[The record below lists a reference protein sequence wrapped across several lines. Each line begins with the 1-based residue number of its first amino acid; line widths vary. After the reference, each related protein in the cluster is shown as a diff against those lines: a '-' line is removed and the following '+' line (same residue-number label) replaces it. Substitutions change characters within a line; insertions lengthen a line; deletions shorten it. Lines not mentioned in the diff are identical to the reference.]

1 MGGLETWT
9 GGVRDCASVSVT
21 RGEEKRTRIRVVCVV
36 VQVYDSTKRSGGKDA
51 HSFRVRGTKTR
62 LHGDTGENNVW
73 TGEDTCEVDDMI
85 FFFYAFVGK
94 SKEHTQRV
102 KHANLLQ
109 TKEGRDVWRTWT

>member
-85 FFFYAFVGK
+85 FFFMH
-94 SKEHTQRV
+94 S
-102 KHANLLQ
+102 
-109 TKEGRDVWRTWT
+109 